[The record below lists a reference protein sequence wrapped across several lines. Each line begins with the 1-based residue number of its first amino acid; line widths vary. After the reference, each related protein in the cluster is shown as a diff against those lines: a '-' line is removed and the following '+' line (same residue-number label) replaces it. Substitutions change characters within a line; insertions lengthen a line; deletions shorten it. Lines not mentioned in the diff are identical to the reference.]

1 MIIELPNFISAEEI
15 AEIKQL
21 LEPEMPTVQTYSYN
35 REGKTIFITENP
47 NLKHLDEKLIKI
59 FTRIKKDVVDFRY
72 KPQYPTGDSG
82 YEYHKYGP
90 GQICHYHAD
99 CEFATLNDPNYF
111 KLRFASVVLHLNT
124 IEEGGELV
132 FPAQNESVKTE
143 AGKVVIFP
151 PYATHAHYT
160 TPAKVDRE
168 IIVTWFTYAN
178 ILLHFQK

>member
-15 AEIKQL
+15 DKIKKL
-21 LEPEMPTVQTYSYN
+21 INPAIPNVETFAYN
-35 REGKTIFITENP
+35 REGKSIYISQDS
-47 NLKHLDEKLIKI
+47 NLSELDGMLLEI
-59 FTRIKKDVVDFRY
+59 FTKIKKDVVDFRY
-72 KPQYPTGDSG
+72 KPQNPTGDSG

-90 GQICHYHAD
+90 NQICHHHAD
-99 CEFATLNDPNYF
+99 GEFAKTNDPNYF

-124 IEEGGELV
+124 VEEGGELV
-132 FPAQNESVKTE
+132 FPAQNKSIKTE

-160 TPAKVDRE
+160 TPANVDRE

-178 ILLHFQK
+178 ILLQFQK